1 MFGGYCLSSHLSP
14 TKRTRVT
21 AQHVQIE
28 RVVDQR
34 ARLANVDGGL
44 HLVAGE
50 HPHLDAGATQARD
63 GLVGDAD
70 GGWSKKRRNNENF
83 VMSMCN

>member
-1 MFGGYCLSSHLSP
+1 
-14 TKRTRVT
+14 
-21 AQHVQIE
+21 VQIE

-63 GLVGDAD
+63 GLRAMRTRQMKA
-70 GGWSKKRRNNENF
+70 KKSRD
-83 VMSMCN
+83 